1 MRNSGEIEFAGINEK
16 KKKKKKKNISPQF
29 SKTTVK

>member
-16 KKKKKKKNISPQF
+16 KKKKKKNISPQF